1 MIPVTIFAGRNVAVL
16 GLGVS
21 GLAVARSLKAGGAK
35 PVLWDDKEAARGEA
49 GKQGFIVRDLSDAD
63 WSGFAALVLAPGIPL
78 THPAPHW
85 SVLRARDAG
94 IEVIGDIELF
104 FRERAR
110 APQPGRVIVIT
121 GTNGKST
128 TTALTA
134 HLLTSAGRRV
144 ALGGNIGKAV
154 LELEPFAADLTY
166 VIELSSFQI
175 ELAHSLAPDAAALLN
190 ITPDHLDRHGTVENY
205 ARLKASIFAHLA
217 AGGTAVVGIDD
228 APSRGIADGL
238 KGPFAVKRVSVGHPV
253 DTGVYAIDGVLHE
266 MEQGGELARLDL
278 AGIGSLRGA
287 HNWQNAAFAYALVR
301 SQGLA
306 PAAIMQ
312 GLKRFAGL
320 AHRMEQ
326 VARRGKV
333 LFVNDSK
340 ATNADAAGKALASF
354 TDIYWIIGG
363 RPKEGGL
370 AGLEPFFPRIARAYL
385 IGEAAGA
392 FARQLGGNV
401 DHLHC
406 ETLDRAIEAA
416 AADAA
421 RSAAGEP
428 VVLLS
433 PACASY
439 DQFAN
444 FEKRGEAFR
453 TIVMALQGAEPVK
466 PEQGKAA

>member
-1 MIPVTIFAGRNVAVL
+1 MIPVRIFAGRDVAVQGLGLSGIATARAL
-16 GLGVS
+16 GLG
-21 GLAVARSLKAGGAK
+21 GAN
-35 PVLWDDKEAARGEA
+35 VFAWDDTPKAREAAEA
-49 GKQGFIVRDLSDAD
+49 AGLPLSDLAEAD
-63 WSGFAALVLAPGIPL
+63 WQRFAALVLAPGIAL
-78 THPAPHW
+78 TNPAPHW
-85 SVLRARDAG
+85 SVKRARAAG
-94 IEVIGDIELF
+94 VEVIGDIELF

-110 APQPGRVIVIT
+110 NQTSGEVVVIT

-134 HLLTSAGRRV
+134 HLLSSAGKRV
-144 ALGGNIGKAV
+144 QLGGNIGKAV
-154 LELEPFAADLTY
+154 LDLEPFAADLTN

-175 ELAHSLAPDAAALLN
+175 DLAPGLKPDAAALIN
-190 ITPDHLDRHGTVENY
+190 ITPDHLDRHSTLQNY
-205 ARLKASIFAHLA
+205 ARIKSEIFAHLGSGA
-217 AGGTAVVGIDD
+217 TAVIGVDD
-228 APSRGIADGL
+228 EPSRAIADSLRGL
-238 KGPFAVKRVSVGHPV
+238 FAVKRIAVGQPV
-253 DTGVYAIDGVLHE
+253 KTGVWAKDGVLIE
-266 MEQGGELARLDL
+266 MEGGKEVARIDL

-287 HNWQNAAFAYALVR
+287 HNWQNAAVAYALAR
-301 SQGLA
+301 SQGLE
-306 PAAIMQ
+306 PATIAQ
-312 GLKRFAGL
+312 VLKSFAGL

-326 VARRGKV
+326 VARSGKV

-385 IGEAAGA
+385 IGEAAEA
-392 FARQLGGNV
+392 FARQLGNAVPYTQCGS
-401 DHLHC
+401 
-406 ETLDRAIEAA
+406 LDRAIEAA
-416 AADAA
+416 ASDAG
-421 RSAAGEP
+421 RSAAKEP

-453 TIVMALQGAEPVK
+453 QIVMGLKGAESVQPV
-466 PEQGKAA
+466 EGRAA

>member
-1 MIPVTIFAGRNVAVL
+1 MIPVTIFAGRDVAVL

-21 GLAVARSLKAGGAK
+21 GLAVARALRAGGAR
-35 PVLWDDKEAARGEA
+35 PVVWDDKQAARDAAVAE
-49 GKQGFIVRDLSDAD
+49 GFAPRDLREAD

-85 SVLRARDAG
+85 SVVRAREAG
-94 IEVIGDIELF
+94 VEVIGDIELF
-104 FRERAR
+104 FREQAR
-110 APQPGRVIVIT
+110 SLTPGKAIVIT

-134 HLLTSAGRRV
+134 HLFASAGRRV

-154 LELEPFAADLTY
+154 LDLEPFADDVIY

-175 ELAHSLAPDAAALLN
+175 ELAPSIAPDAAALLN

-205 ARLKASIFAHLA
+205 ARIKASVFAHLPPD
-217 AGGTAVVGIDD
+217 GTAVIGVDD
-228 APSRGIADGL
+228 APSRAIADSL
-238 KGPFAVKRVSVGHPV
+238 KGPFAVKRISVGGAV
-253 DTGVYAIDGVLHE
+253 ETGVYAKDGVLRE
-266 MEQGGELARLDL
+266 MEQGSERAEIDL
-278 AGIGSLRGA
+278 GGIGSLRGA
-287 HNWQNAAFAYALVR
+287 HNWQNAAFAYALAR
-301 SQGLA
+301 SQGLP
-306 PAAIMQ
+306 PAAIEP
-312 GLKRFAGL
+312 GLASFAGL

-326 VARRGKV
+326 VARKGKV

-340 ATNADAAGKALASF
+340 ATNAEAAGKALGSF
-354 TDIYWIIGG
+354 AGIYWILGG

-370 AGLEPFFPRIARAYL
+370 AGLEPFYPRIARAYL
-385 IGEAAGA
+385 IGEAAEA
-392 FARQLGGNV
+392 FARQLGGAV
-401 DHLHC
+401 DHWHC
-406 ETLDRAIEAA
+406 ETLDRAVAAA
-416 AADAA
+416 AADAS
-421 RSAAGEP
+421 RSAAEEP

-453 TIVMALQGAEPVK
+453 AAVMALEGVEQVV
-466 PEQGKAA
+466 PERGKAA